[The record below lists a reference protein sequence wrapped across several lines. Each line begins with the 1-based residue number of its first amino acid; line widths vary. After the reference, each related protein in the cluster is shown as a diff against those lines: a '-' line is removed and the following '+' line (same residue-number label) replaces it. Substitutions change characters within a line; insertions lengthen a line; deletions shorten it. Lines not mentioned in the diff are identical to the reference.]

1 MKAPQVLDP
10 PKAKMRIGEL
20 LLVLIV
26 VVVIVEEEKSVEALL
41 LEVSSM
47 EEGNLVVSV
56 ALLVSKVSL
65 VCGCS

>member
-1 MKAPQVLDP
+1 
-10 PKAKMRIGEL
+10 MRIGEL